1 MKYTIR
7 KAINKKQI
15 TLIAFF
21 ILLSLTIGLLI
32 AYFGQGKSFVE
43 DKKTFITIILTLF
56 GLGMTSAIFVAQT
69 LDTIN
74 FDEKKAEKAY
84 GLKVS
89 LTKSLGLT
97 AVLILISVIFEFI
110 STAIPTADENS
121 KQTILKHLPFILD
134 AGIYSLFS
142 YIIILQAD
150 VTACF
155 LQIMKLRSKK

>member
-1 MKYTIR
+1 MKYTIK

-15 TLIAFF
+15 ISIAFF

-32 AYFGQGKSFVE
+32 AYFGQGQSFVE

-84 GLKVS
+84 RLKVS

-97 AVLILISVIFEFI
+97 AILILVSVIFEFI
-110 STAIPTADENS
+110 STVIPTVDENS
-121 KQTILKHLPFILD
+121 KQTVLKNLPFILD
-134 AGIYSLFS
+134 TGIYSLFS

-155 LQIMKLRSKK
+155 LQIMKLRAKK

>member
-1 MKYTIR
+1 MKHTIR

-15 TLIAFF
+15 TLIVFF

-32 AYFGQGKSFVE
+32 AYFGQGKTFVE

-74 FDEKKAEKAY
+74 FDEKKAEKAF

-97 AVLILISVIFEFI
+97 AILILISVIFEFI
-110 STAIPTADENS
+110 STVIPTADENS
-121 KQTILKHLPFILD
+121 KQTILNHGRL
-134 AGIYSLFS
+134 S
-142 YIIILQAD
+142 
-150 VTACF
+150 
-155 LQIMKLRSKK
+155 SKCNTKKSFKR